1 MKLRALLRGSLLY
14 TLGNFLPRIGAF
26 LLLPLYT
33 VAMAPSEYGVYSLML
48 SLIGLLAIVYRLGL
62 DGSLLRFHFDVA
74 PARRP
79 ALYFSATMTT
89 VVVTVTL
96 SIVIA
101 AIAAPFFPRI
111 FPGVAFWPYG
121 ALALA
126 ITATTALQYVPSSLF
141 RALERPE
148 RFLAFGLGVFALGT
162 VATVIFLVVFERG
175 AGGALAGQL
184 VGGLGV
190 VAVTGVILARM
201 PRRRFDRQLM
211 RRALRFGLPLLP
223 HGLAAWSL
231 NFSDRWL
238 IGLTI
243 GLPTLATQA
252 AVGIYSFGYLIGQGV
267 ALVAISFN
275 AAWVPFW
282 YARGDGERG
291 PRLLRE
297 ATTLVMGGLTLL
309 AVGVAAFAPELTRLL
324 ATRRWGDDALG
335 AIDVAVIVTF
345 ASLVYGLYFML
356 VSTIFLRRRTSAL
369 PLITL
374 AAGLTNVAFNL
385 LLIPRLGITGAAWS
399 TLAGYL
405 VLGAATWW
413 YGARSYPIAID
424 IARLAALGTAAVVAV
439 LAARLI
445 RPEVV
450 GSWVSGPAHVAI
462 AGGFAFLLLP
472 VLAGPLAQF
481 RQLLAAE
488 RIEDRAARAVA
499 ARTVGTMGDPEEH
512 A

>member
-1 MKLRALLRGSLLY
+1 MRLRALLRGSLLY

-33 VAMAPSEYGVYSLML
+33 VAMAPSEFGVYSLML

-62 DGSLLRFHFDVA
+62 DGTLLRIHFDVA
-74 PARRP
+74 PPRRP
-79 ALYFSATMTT
+79 SHYFSATVTT
-89 VVVTVTL
+89 VAVAVVL
-96 SIVIA
+96 SVLIA
-101 AIAAPFFPRI
+101 ALATPFFPRL

-141 RALERPE
+141 RAIERPE

-162 VATVIFLVVFERG
+162 TATVLFLFVFERG

-190 VAVTGVILARM
+190 VAVTGVMLARM
-201 PRRRFDRQLM
+201 PRRRFDRPLM

-252 AVGIYSFGYLIGQGV
+252 SVGIYSFGYLIGQGV

-324 ATRRWGDDALG
+324 ATRRWGDEALG
-335 AIDVAVIVTF
+335 AIDVTVIVTF

-356 VSTIFLRRRTSAL
+356 VSTIFLRRRTAAL
-369 PLITL
+369 PLITV
-374 AAGLTNVAFNL
+374 AAGLTNLVVNL
-385 LLIPRLGITGAAWS
+385 LLIPRLGITGAAWA

-405 VLGAATWW
+405 VLVGVTWW
-413 YGARSYPIAID
+413 FGARSYPIAID
-424 IARLAALGTAAVVAV
+424 LPRLAALSASSVAAV

-450 GSWVSGPAHVAI
+450 GVWISGPTHIAISVA
-462 AGGFAFLLLP
+462 FAIVLLP
-472 VLAGPLAQF
+472 LLAGPLARF
-481 RQLLAAE
+481 RRLLAEE
-488 RIEDRAARAVA
+488 RIERRMARAA
-499 ARTVGTMGDPEEH
+499 ARGPVGTMGDPEEH

>member
-33 VAMAPSEYGVYSLML
+33 AAMAPSEFGVYSLML

-74 PARRP
+74 PTRRP
-79 ALYFSATMTT
+79 ALYFSATVTT
-89 VVVTVTL
+89 LAVT
-96 SIVIA
+96 IA
-101 AIAAPFFPRI
+101 ASALLAAFAGPFFPRL

-126 ITATTALQYVPSSLF
+126 ITVTTALQYVPSSLF
-141 RALERPE
+141 RAIERPE
-148 RFLAFGLGVFALGT
+148 RFLAFGLGVFGLGT
-162 VATVIFLVVFERG
+162 AATILFLVVFERG

-190 VAVTGVILARM
+190 VAVTGVMLARM
-201 PRRRFDRQLM
+201 PRRRFDRALM

-223 HGLAAWSL
+223 HGLAGWSL

-297 ATTLVMGGLTLL
+297 ATTLVMGGLSVL

-324 ATRRWGDDALG
+324 ATRRWGDEALG
-335 AIDVAVIVTF
+335 AIDVTVIVTF
-345 ASLVYGLYFML
+345 ASLVYGLYFMV
-356 VSTIFLRRRTSAL
+356 VSTIFLRRRTAAL

-374 AAGLTNVAFNL
+374 AAGLTNLVVNL
-385 LLIPRLGITGAAWS
+385 LLIPRVGIIGAAWA

-405 VLGAATWW
+405 VLAGVTWW
-413 YGARSYPIAID
+413 LGARSYPITID
-424 IARLAALGTAAVVAV
+424 VARLAALGAAAV
-439 LAARLI
+439 LAVLGARLI

-450 GSWVSGPAHVAI
+450 GVWISGPAHVAI
-462 AGGFAFLLLP
+462 SVGFAVLLLP
-472 VLAGPLAQF
+472 LLAGPLARF

-488 RIEDRAARAVA
+488 RIERRAARAA
-499 ARTVGTMGDPEEH
+499 ARPVGTMGDPEEH

>member
-33 VAMAPSEYGVYSLML
+33 VAMAPSEFGVYSLML

-74 PARRP
+74 PSRLP
-79 ALYFSATMTT
+79 ALYFSATLTT
-89 VVVTVTL
+89 VAVTVAL
-96 SIVIA
+96 SVMIA
-101 AIAAPFFPRI
+101 AVAAPFFPRL

-141 RALERPE
+141 RAIERPE

-162 VATVIFLVVFERG
+162 TATLLFLFVFERG

-190 VAVTGVILARM
+190 VGVTGVMLARM
-201 PRRRFDRQLM
+201 PRRRFDRPLM

-243 GLPTLATQA
+243 GLPTVATQA

-324 ATRRWGDDALG
+324 ATRRWGDEALG
-335 AIDVAVIVTF
+335 AINVTVIVTF

-356 VSTIFLRRRTSAL
+356 VSTIFLRRRTAAL

-374 AAGLTNVAFNL
+374 AAGLTNLVVNL
-385 LLIPRLGITGAAWS
+385 LLIPRLGITGAAWA

-405 VLGAATWW
+405 VLAGVTWW
-413 YGARSYPIAID
+413 FGARSYPIAID
-424 IARLAALGTAAVVAV
+424 VPRLAALGAAAVGAV

-450 GSWVSGPAHVAI
+450 GVWISGPAHIAI
-462 AGGFAFLLLP
+462 TLGFAILLLP
-472 VLAGPLAQF
+472 LLGGPLARF

-488 RIEDRAARAVA
+488 RIENRAARAA
-499 ARTVGTMGDPEEH
+499 NGRPVGTMGDPEEH

>member
-1 MKLRALLRGSLLY
+1 L
-14 TLGNFLPRIGAF
+14 
-26 LLLPLYT
+26 
-33 VAMAPSEYGVYSLML
+33 
-48 SLIGLLAIVYRLGL
+48 
-62 DGSLLRFHFDVA
+62 
-74 PARRP
+74 
-79 ALYFSATMTT
+79 
-89 VVVTVTL
+89 
-96 SIVIA
+96 
-101 AIAAPFFPRI
+101 AAPFFPRL

-162 VATVIFLVVFERG
+162 TATILFLFVFERG

-190 VAVTGVILARM
+190 VAVTAVMLARM

-211 RRALRFGLPLLP
+211 GRALRFGLPLLP

-297 ATTLVMGGLTLL
+297 ATTLVMGGLTAL
-309 AVGVAAFAPELTRLL
+309 AVAVAAFAPELTRLL
-324 ATRRWGDDALG
+324 ATRRWGDEALG
-335 AIDVAVIVTF
+335 AIDVTVIVTF
-345 ASLVYGLYFML
+345 ASLIYGLYFML
-356 VSTIFLRRRTSAL
+356 VSTIFLRRRTAAL

-374 AAGLTNVAFNL
+374 AAGLTNLTVNL
-385 LLIPRLGITGAAWS
+385 LLIPRLGITGAAWA
-399 TLAGYL
+399 TLAGYAML
-405 VLGAATWW
+405 AGVTWW
-413 YGARSYPIAID
+413 FGTRSYPIAVD
-424 IARLAALGTAAVVAV
+424 VPRLATLGAAAVLAV

-445 RPEVV
+445 RPEAV
-450 GSWVSGPAHVAI
+450 GVWISGPAHIAI
-462 AGGFAFLLLP
+462 SVGFAALLLP
-472 VLAGPLAQF
+472 LLAGPLSQF
-481 RQLLAAE
+481 RGLLAAE
-488 RIEDRAARAVA
+488 RIEGREAKAAA
-499 ARTVGTMGDPEEH
+499 AGTVGTMGDPEEQ